1 VALLVALPGSAT
13 ADTLSHQQ
21 YLQRLQAARAQLAAA
36 RGTVVL
42 LRTAQVAEAR
52 ALLQRTTAVI
62 APAVVTPADGAVSVD
77 DRALAEGVD
86 TSDASLDSALA
97 RLDAR
102 IVLVSRV
109 ATPPIL
115 PSVADA
121 RLRDIVQQGAA
132 ASAPADLFDAIGRA
146 VLRFLSELR
155 GNSPDFGLLWPAL
168 GGAGLA
174 VILFI
179 LATLGRALPER
190 VRREVFVAGTA
201 EHERADPAIHL
212 RAADAALAAGRSRD
226 ALHAL
231 YLYVIAAL
239 ATREAIRYD
248 PALTDREL
256 LVRAA
261 AIPHADSLRDLVAIH
276 ERSWF
281 GVRDPSV
288 AEARRGRELALRVAP

>member
-1 VALLVALPGSAT
+1 MTLALLVALPGSAS
-13 ADTLSHQQ
+13 ADTLTRQQ
-21 YLQRLQAARAQLAAA
+21 YLQRLQTARAELAAA
-36 RGTVVL
+36 RAAVPL
-42 LRTAQVAEAR
+42 LRAAQVAEAR
-52 ALLQRTTAVI
+52 ALLQRTTAVV
-62 APAVVTPADGAVSVD
+62 APADGAVAVD
-77 DRALAEGVD
+77 DSVLAQGID
-86 TSDASLDSALA
+86 TTDVSLDAALG

-102 IVLVSRV
+102 ITMVSRV
-109 ATPPIL
+109 ASPPIL
-115 PSVADA
+115 PSVADS
-121 RLRDIVQQGAA
+121 RLREAVQQTAA
-132 ASAPADLFDAIGRA
+132 SSAPADLFDAIGRA
-146 VLRFLSELR
+146 ILRFLSELR
-155 GNSPDFGLLWPAL
+155 GGGPDFGLLWPAL

-174 VILFI
+174 VMLFVI
-179 LATLGRALPER
+179 ATLGRALPER
-190 VRREVFVAGTA
+190 VRREVFVSGAA
-201 EHERADPAIHL
+201 EHERADPTTHL

-281 GVRDPSV
+281 GVREPSP